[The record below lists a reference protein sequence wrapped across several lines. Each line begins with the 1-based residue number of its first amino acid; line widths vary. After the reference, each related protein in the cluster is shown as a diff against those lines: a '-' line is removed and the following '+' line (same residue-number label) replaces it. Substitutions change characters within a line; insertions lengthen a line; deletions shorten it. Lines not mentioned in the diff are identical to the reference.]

1 MPLPSSPPDL
11 MKAVQ
16 IEKAFS
22 VPSAASA
29 SSDMYVAGA
38 EIALRRHGRDHSWRE
53 TCQGVKTND
62 GRKASPWMLVKR
74 VALCRN
80 DGASHLQ
87 HVSCPT
93 HHTLHTVSTVIRHGC
108 GAGRLR

>member
-22 VPSAASA
+22 GPSAASA

-53 TCQGVKTND
+53 TCQGVPLQE
-62 GRKASPWMLVKR
+62 RRCAS
-74 VALCRN
+74 
-80 DGASHLQ
+80 DLQ